1 MTLVKAKCP
10 TCGTVFIT
18 VDELACAIQLR
29 RREALCQFECPV
41 CAVVVTQELVP
52 FDVAILRS
60 MGASLLNGTVP
71 FELVENHFGPPLCLD
86 DLLDFHEAISGEISD
101 ELREA
106 VE

>member
-1 MTLVKAKCP
+1 ML
-10 TCGTVFIT
+10 IT
-18 VDELACAIQLR
+18 VDELACAIQQK
-29 RREALCQFECPV
+29 RREALCQFACPV
-41 CAVVVTQELVP
+41 CTGVVTQELLP

-60 MGASLLNGTVP
+60 MGASLLNGTIP
-71 FELVENHFGPPLCLD
+71 FELVENHFGPPLSLD